1 MRKHLAAFRIF
12 NYAQGCRK
20 KLLSVDIPLGVHRPL
35 GVPTPVYCDNE
46 AAVQVINSSKTK
58 DSFLRSCLR
67 EFWLEV
73 STTLA

>member
-35 GVPTPVYCDNE
+35 GVPTPVEQADNIITISRIQGLPE
-46 AAVQVINSSKTK
+46 NE
-58 DSFLRSCLR
+58 R
-67 EFWLEV
+67 
-73 STTLA
+73 